1 MLLKNILGN
10 LRMYRTNIFVERFLF
25 LCVLI
30 KIYKI
35 SVFLQ
40 KCYATI
46 LPSHNNLLG
55 GKNERD

>member
-1 MLLKNILGN
+1 
-10 LRMYRTNIFVERFLF
+10 MYRTNIFVERFLI

-46 LPSHNNLLG
+46 LSSHNNLLG